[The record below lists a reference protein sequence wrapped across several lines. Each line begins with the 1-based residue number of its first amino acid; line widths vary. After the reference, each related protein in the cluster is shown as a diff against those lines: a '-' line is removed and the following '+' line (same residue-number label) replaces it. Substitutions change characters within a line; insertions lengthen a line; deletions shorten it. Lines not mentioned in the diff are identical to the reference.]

1 MRSLLE
7 EKEIELQRFKDQME
21 KLTINGQLMSLGN
34 ILAYAAA
41 QHGATIAL
49 ETQTQNISYT
59 SLYHRACMFSALLKE
74 KGIKEGDAVLVWLE
88 NSIEFY
94 IAYFGVLQIGAI
106 VAPLNVYLT
115 EHELTHIVHD
125 ASAKLV
131 VTSKDFCERLKE
143 SHNTVPIM
151 LIEETINLD
160 SPITMEHCEVV
171 QKDPHALTLLLYT
184 SGTTGLPKGVMISSS
199 NALNNACQAI
209 ARIRFAQCRVLCV
222 LPLFHSFTQNA
233 CVWTPLI
240 YGCTVILV
248 RKIDRRLLLE
258 GLEKKPDI
266 FLGVPALYG
275 LLCLMKTAPIEN
287 ISLFVCG
294 ADALP
299 DRIRSSFAL
308 VYNRKIANGYGM
320 TESSPFISVDL
331 EDITEPTNCVGRP
344 CVHLEIEIRDEQGTV
359 LPQGSIGQLWV
370 KGPNIML
377 GYYNAQAQTDEV
389 LKDGWL
395 NTGDLAYINKHEKI
409 VISGRE
415 KDIIKNKG
423 LMIYP
428 QEIENVIQSHADV
441 LRVGVIGKPD
451 EAGEVPI
458 AIVQIRVDNPAI
470 ETELL
475 KMCKERLAPYKVP
488 KSFIIIRHDPPLTAT
503 GKMNKKALKKQYL
516 QDEKL

>member
-1 MRSLLE
+1 MTSLLE
-7 EKEIELQRFKDQME
+7 KKRLELNRFEQQMS
-21 KLTINGQLMSLGN
+21 KITKNGKLMSLGHL
-34 ILAYAAA
+34 LAYAAEH
-41 QHGATIAL
+41 HGTHIAL
-49 ETQTQNISYT
+49 ETQTHHISYE
-59 SLYHRACMFSALLKE
+59 SLYKRACMFSLLLKE

-115 EHELTHIVHD
+115 EHELTHIIHD
-125 ASAKLV
+125 ADAKLV
-131 VTSKDFCERLKE
+131 VTAQEFCTRLKE
-143 SHNTVPIM
+143 GSNQVPIM
-151 LIEETINLD
+151 LIEDTINLD
-160 SPITMEHCEVV
+160 GPITMEQFEIAE
-171 QKDPHALTLLLYT
+171 KDPDALTLLLYT

-209 ARIRFAQCRVLCV
+209 ARMDVPQCRVLCV

-233 CVWTPLI
+233 CVWTPLL
-240 YGCTVILV
+240 YGCTIILV
-248 RKIDRRLLLE
+248 RKIDRHLILA
-258 GLEKKPDI
+258 GLAKKPDI

-287 ISLFVCG
+287 IRMFICG

-308 VYNRKIANGYGM
+308 IYNRKIANGYGM
-320 TESSPFISVDL
+320 TESSPFIAVDL
-331 EDITEPTNCVGRP
+331 DDVTEPTSCVGRP
-344 CVHLEIEIRDEQGTV
+344 CVHLDVEIRDGEGKPV
-359 LPQGSIGQLWV
+359 ADGVVGQLWAR
-370 KGPNIML
+370 GPNIML
-377 GYYNAQAQTDEV
+377 GYYKAPEQTSKV

-395 NTGDLAYINKHEKI
+395 DTGDLAYINKHGKI

-428 QEIENVIQSHADV
+428 QEIENVILGHPDV
-441 LRVGVIGKPD
+441 LRAAAIGKPD

-458 AIVQIRVDNPAI
+458 VIVQIRTENPEI
-470 ETELL
+470 EAQLL
-475 KMCKERLAPYKVP
+475 RLCKERLAPYKVP
-488 KSFIIIRHDPPLTAT
+488 RKFIIIRHDPPLTAT
-503 GKMNKKALKKQYL
+503 GKINKKQLIKQYVE
-516 QDEKL
+516 DVKP

>member
-7 EKEIELQRFKDQME
+7 EKEIELQRFQDQMK

-41 QHGATIAL
+41 QHGSTIAL
-49 ETQTQNISYT
+49 ETQSQNISYT
-59 SLYHRACMFSALLKE
+59 SLYQRACMFSALLKE

-125 ASAKLV
+125 ANAQLV
-131 VTSKDFCERLKE
+131 VTSKDFCDRLKE
-143 SHNTVPIM
+143 SHNTVAVM
-151 LIEETINLD
+151 LIEDTINLD
-160 SPITMEHCEVV
+160 APITMEHCEVV
-171 QKDPHALTLLLYT
+171 QKDPDALTLLLYT

-248 RKIDRRLLLE
+248 RKIDRRLILE
-258 GLEKKPDI
+258 GLAKKPDI

-287 ISLFVCG
+287 IQLFICG

-331 EDITEPTNCVGRP
+331 EDTTEPTNCVGRP
-344 CVHLEIEIRDEQGTV
+344 CVHLDVQIRDEQGHV
-359 LPQGSIGQLWV
+359 LPQGSVGQLWV

-377 GYYNAQAQTDEV
+377 GYYNAPEQTNDV

-428 QEIENVIQSHADV
+428 QEIENVILGHADV

-458 AIVQIRVDNPAI
+458 AIVQIRADNPEI
-470 ETELL
+470 ESQLL
-475 KMCKERLAPYKVP
+475 KLCKERLAPYKVP
-488 KSFIIIRHDPPLTAT
+488 KGFIIIRHDPPLTAT
-503 GKMNKKALKKQYL
+503 GKMNKKALKKEYL
-516 QDEKL
+516 KDEKI